1 MNLTKIEKFGNNYSV
16 LVVSPI
22 DELQDN
28 INTVC
33 KQLVASG
40 GSLLYISLNKPHT
53 AVKEALEA
61 AGVAT
66 EKIFFVDI
74 IAKSLG
80 QETKEE
86 NVIHVEN
93 PADLTSLQIAITEF
107 LEKIDKDK
115 SILIDALATLLI
127 YNTEEMTIKFS
138 KEILE
143 KSRDSRTVVF
153 TPDAK
158 GTGFIEK
165 IAVFFDDMIKAEDK
179 TSV

>member
-1 MNLTKIEKFGNNYSV
+1 MDLTKLEKLGNKYSV

-28 INTVC
+28 ISTVC
-33 KQLVASG
+33 KQLVAG
-40 GSLLYISLNKPHT
+40 GGPLLYISLNKPHKV
-53 AVKEALEA
+53 VKEVLENT
-61 AGVAT
+61 GIST
-66 EKIFFVDI
+66 KKIFFVDI

-115 SILIDALATLLI
+115 AILIDALATLLI

-143 KSRDSRTVVF
+143 KSREFRTVVF

-165 IAVFFDDMIKAEDK
+165 IAVFFDGTIKAKDK
-179 TSV
+179 APA